1 MSILTPKGKGPPD
14 GLIDSSE
21 ERPEIP
27 STLPIFPLKGSVLF
41 PFTIFPVGTDEP
53 KAIQAIEE
61 AARSDKILGAFALKD
76 EEAQVSAENLYSI
89 GTAAIIVR
97 MLKIPEHGINLI
109 VHGIVKIRLKDF
121 LTDQPGLRAAVE
133 VIEEVAE
140 GDAMRLEALQR
151 NIISELHRMVSLV
164 PYLGEELHVVASNI
178 EDPIQLAYLAATVIK
193 MPTAEKQK
201 ILETDSAEEKLNLV
215 LGVLS
220 RELEVLELGKKIQ
233 TQTQSEMTKAQ
244 REYYLRQQLKAIQ
257 EELGEV
263 DERQQEVNELRKQ
276 ITAANLPDF
285 VLKEANAQ
293 LSRLE
298 KIPPGVAEYHV
309 IRTYLDWLIQV
320 PWQKSTEDN
329 LDLTRAKRVLDD
341 DHYDLNEVKERI
353 LDYLAVR
360 KLKQDMKGPILC
372 FIGPP
377 GVGKTSL
384 GQSIARAL
392 GRKFIRMSLGGM
404 RDEAEIRGHRRTY
417 VGALPGRII
426 QALCRAESNN
436 PVFMLDE
443 IDKVG
448 ADFRGDPSSAL
459 LEVLDPE
466 QNFSF
471 RDHYLDLDFDLS
483 KVMFITTGNFTHT
496 IQPALQDRM
505 EIINLSGYTEEEKVR
520 IAQDHLIPKVFEEHG
535 ISKKNLEFAPEAL
548 HKLINSYTREAGVRQ
563 LERELAKVCRK
574 VAREVAM
581 GGEKSVK
588 VTAENLAKFS
598 GVERFFPEAARRTS
612 RPGVAT
618 GLAWTQAGGEI
629 IFVEAVRMPG
639 KGSLTTTGHLGEV
652 MQESAKAALSLV
664 RISARDLNIDPAF
677 FGKSDLHL
685 HVPAGAIPKDGPSAG
700 VAMTVAIASAVAQ
713 RPVRSDVAMTGE
725 ITLSGLVL
733 PVGGIKEKVLAA
745 RSAGIKTVI
754 LPKRNEKDLKEIPEE
769 LKKGLKFQLIET
781 VGEAIKQALT
791 NAKARKSK
799 KA

>member
-1 MSILTPKGKGPPD
+1 
-14 GLIDSSE
+14 
-21 ERPEIP
+21 
-27 STLPIFPLKGSVLF
+27 
-41 PFTIFPVGTDEP
+41 
-53 KAIQAIEE
+53 
-61 AARSDKILGAFALKD
+61 
-76 EEAQVSAENLYSI
+76 
-89 GTAAIIVR
+89 
-97 MLKIPEHGINLI
+97 
-109 VHGIVKIRLKDF
+109 
-121 LTDQPGLRAAVE
+121 
-133 VIEEVAE
+133 
-140 GDAMRLEALQR
+140 
-151 NIISELHRMVSLV
+151 
-164 PYLGEELHVVASNI
+164 VASNI

-193 MPTAEKQK
+193 MPAAEKQK
-201 ILETDSAEEKLNLV
+201 ILETDSAEEKLSLV
-215 LGVLS
+215 LGVLT

-233 TQTQSEMTKAQ
+233 TEAQSEMTKAQ

-276 ITAANLPDF
+276 ITAANLPEY

-320 PWQKSTEDN
+320 PWQKSTKDH
-329 LDLTRAKRVLDD
+329 LDLKRAQRILDE

-459 LEVLDPE
+459 LEVLDSE

-483 KVMFITTGNFTHT
+483 RVMFITTGNFTHT

-520 IAQDHLIPKVFEEHG
+520 IAQGYLIPKVFKEHG
-535 ISKKNLEFAPEAL
+535 ISKENLEFTTEAL
-548 HKLINSYTREAGVRQ
+548 HKLINSYTRETGVRQ

-581 GGEKSVK
+581 EDKKKVK
-588 VTAENLAKFS
+588 VTAEKLGEFS
-598 GVERFFPEAARRTS
+598 GVERFFPEAARRTA

-652 MQESAKAALSLV
+652 MQESAKAAMSLV
-664 RISARDLNIDPAF
+664 RTNAKDLHIDPAF
-677 FGKSDLHL
+677 FAKSDLHL

-745 RSAGIKTVI
+745 RSAGIKKVI

-769 LKKGLKFQLIET
+769 LKEGLKFQLIET
-781 VGEAIKQALT
+781 VSEALKQALT
-791 NAKARKSK
+791 DSKARKSK
-799 KA
+799 KV